1 MDNPTA
7 QRVAAEIRAEMAR
20 QGVTAPTVAQ
30 ATDMSR
36 STLHRKLTDRA
47 TFTIAEAAAV
57 CATLG
62 VPLSEMVRRAE
73 GAHVGR
79 AA

>member
-20 QGVTAPTVAQ
+20 QGVTAGTVAQ

-36 STLHRKLTDRA
+36 STLHRKLTDRTA
-47 TFTIAEAAAV
+47 FTVTEAARV
-57 CATLG
+57 CTALG

-73 GAHVGR
+73 ATMTSAV
-79 AA
+79 A